1 MLTEVQ
7 TRNYSRYQKLHLY
20 LTANSSVYSSYLPF
34 NREAQSFITHFNLFK
49 SFIPQSDANNISI
62 VNNQNEL
69 KNKIA
74 LQVANICDMAIAYA
88 DQYNDEKLAA
98 AVNFSKYDVLRFKD
112 SDIYALVSSI
122 INVLQP
128 MLTDE
133 QFLEYD
139 INEEML
145 ESVMTN
151 AITFA
156 DHLEINSRINTGS
169 SIASQTINE
178 LIQRLDRNIQ
188 QFDRLINKFA
198 STHPEFV
205 AGYHMNTSLENPIAY
220 FTGIDGTL
228 ISEADDK
235 LIPSSLLAIASK
247 KGTLADAKGNFAIIN
262 ICGCECEI
270 TVGASGLTSKKTV
283 VRIPNG
289 KTAEV
294 NIAL

>member
-98 AVNFSKYDVLRFKD
+98 AVNFSKYDVLSFKD

-156 DHLEINSRINTGS
+156 DHLEIN
-169 SIASQTINE
+169 
-178 LIQRLDRNIQ
+178 
-188 QFDRLINKFA
+188 
-198 STHPEFV
+198 
-205 AGYHMNTSLENPIAY
+205 
-220 FTGIDGTL
+220 
-228 ISEADDK
+228 
-235 LIPSSLLAIASK
+235 
-247 KGTLADAKGNFAIIN
+247 
-262 ICGCECEI
+262 
-270 TVGASGLTSKKTV
+270 
-283 VRIPNG
+283 
-289 KTAEV
+289 
-294 NIAL
+294 